1 MEISFRFPAVHHS
14 LNTSIYIF
22 SQVNPT
28 PDNLAVKM
36 LSHEVQNRNVRKV
49 KINAQITFVI
59 YVLECI
65 ANTSIYILWGFV
77 YGTSNHVTLGLA
89 ILWFHIILPYTF
101 LMNTS
106 HNKNRVMNDGWWNTI
121 KNTFGHHEKSNTT
134 TPSFMSKKSKIHP
147 VDMGKGSLH
156 KSTRDNPKLKKS
168 SAIEIDRHTKD
179 DIFIISNNMQ
189 LQPCSSSKSKLVLD
203 DLEINVPLNSLQ
215 TLTPQQMQL
224 GRLKAQSSESDEE
237 NQTPKRSDYLTLG
250 ESLFSYLEHYINN
263 EEGYLHY
270 LHQIA
275 TLEKI
280 NEENKTDHIEF
291 EILHFSNI
299 RRPNKKVIK
308 RSRKN
313 SSNKSLDK
321 TKNAHLYF
329 QSKNGPIEPVNH
341 DKIMTGHFLD
351 RIEARRCLLSD
362 FKDHCN
368 DEKSFNTFCN
378 LVLDFEESLIRH

>member
-1 MEISFRFPAVHHS
+1 
-14 LNTSIYIF
+14 
-22 SQVNPT
+22 
-28 PDNLAVKM
+28 M

-59 YVLECI
+59 YVLECV
-65 ANTSIYILWGFV
+65 ANTSIYIIWGFV

-106 HNKNRVMNDGWWNTI
+106 HNKNRVTNDGWWNTI
-121 KNTFGHHEKSNTT
+121 KNTFAHHEKSNTT
-134 TPSFMSKKSKIHP
+134 TASFKSKKTKTHP
-147 VDMGKGSLH
+147 AGTGKGSLH
-156 KSTRDNPKLKKS
+156 KSTIDNPKLKKS
-168 SAIEIDRHTKD
+168 SAIAMNTHPRG
-179 DIFIISNNMQ
+179 DIFIISNNMH
-189 LQPCSSSKSKLVLD
+189 LQPCSSSGSKLMVN
-203 DLEINVPLNSLQ
+203 DLEINVPLNSPQ
-215 TLTPQQMQL
+215 TLTPQQMHL
-224 GRLKAQSSESDEE
+224 GRLQARSSESDEE
-237 NQTPKRSDYLTLG
+237 NQTPKRSDYLRLG

-270 LHQIA
+270 LYQIA
-275 TLEKI
+275 TLEEI
-280 NEENKTDHIEF
+280 NEENKTAHIEF

-299 RRPNKKVIK
+299 RRPKTKAIK

-313 SSNKSLDK
+313 SSNKSLDN
-321 TKNAHLYF
+321 TKNAHLHF
-329 QSKNGPIEPVNH
+329 QSKNGTIEPVNH
-341 DKIMTGHFLD
+341 DKIMTGHFLE
-351 RIEARRCLLSD
+351 RIEARRILLSD